1 MSAENLYLFFKEAI
15 NNAAKHSDAS
25 KVSVT
30 LSLKEHNVEMI
41 IQDNGRGFEVRNSF
55 AGNGMGT
62 LRKRVEELAGNFKI
76 HSFKNE
82 GTALELKFKIT

>member
-15 NNAAKHSDAS
+15 NNAAKHSDAG

-41 IQDNGRGFEVRNSF
+41 IQDNGRGFDPAEGRSEGHHGVDVAC
-55 AGNGMGT
+55 AGDLPDFFVLYG
-62 LRKRVEELAGNFKI
+62 LA
-76 HSFKNE
+76 
-82 GTALELKFKIT
+82 